1 MQLDY
6 ISLFS
11 GIEAASVAW
20 EPLGWNPVAFAEIE
34 PFPCAVLEERF
45 PDVPNLGDVTK
56 VDWSEW
62 HGTADLVIG
71 GSPCQS
77 FSVAGLRKGL
87 ADPRG
92 NLMLEYLRAC
102 EGIAPEWIIWENV
115 PGVLSSNGGRDF
127 KALLEAVAELWPRG
141 GGAWRVLDAQ
151 FFGVAQRR
159 RRVFLVVNTRD
170 WRRAAA
176 VLQDAEILRGNS
188 SASRAKR
195 KELAGTVGYRP
206 PFHRGWNLGAEPPEH
221 DGVAAF
227 KYHQG
232 ASAGSVGYGKEVCP
246 TLHTDHPP
254 AVICMQTDHM
264 GQNGRLCSREVC
276 KTLDTNSR
284 PIVAAKRGDGLPC
297 HAINSQN
304 TGSMQG
310 NPFSEEVCPTLD
322 GKVHAVC
329 ARNPSAHTQYGE
341 EVAGTLTARADG
353 SPCPD
358 RGANLLCFQQ
368 NQRDEVRDM
377 GDCAGALTAAPG
389 IRNQNLIAQTTCLGD
404 DNGKAAC
411 DVELCGSLKV
421 GGATDCLSRATAM
434 TSWERCAPAI
444 TREPETKTSGEGKLI
459 CQCIR

>member
-1 MQLDY
+1 MRLDY

-34 PFPCAVLEERF
+34 PFPCAVLQERY
-45 PDVPNLGDVTK
+45 PDVPNLGDVTE

-62 HGTADLVIG
+62 RGTADVVIG

-102 EGIAPEWIIWENV
+102 EGIAPEWVIWENV

-206 PFHRGWNLGAEPPEH
+206 PFHREWNLGAEPPEY

-232 ASAGSVGYGKEVCP
+232 ASAGSVGYGEEICP

-254 AVICMQTDHM
+254 CV
-264 GQNGRLCSREVC
+264 LSR
-276 KTLDTNSR
+276 KQ
-284 PIVAAKRGDGLPC
+284 P
-297 HAINSQN
+297 
-304 TGSMQG
+304 
-310 NPFSEEVCPTLD
+310 
-322 GKVHAVC
+322 
-329 ARNPSAHTQYGE
+329 
-341 EVAGTLTARADG
+341 
-353 SPCPD
+353 
-358 RGANLLCFQQ
+358 LCFQQ

-377 GDCAGALTAAPG
+377 GDCAGALAAAPG
-389 IRNQNLIAQTTCLGD
+389 IHNQNFIAQTVCLGD

-421 GGATDCLSRATAM
+421 GGGATDCLSRAAAM
-434 TSWERCAPAI
+434 TSWAPCAPAT
-444 TREPETKTSGEGKLI
+444 TRESGTRTWEKGS
-459 CQCIR
+459 